1 MIKSCKCLT
10 AYAATP
16 SAALGPRSP
25 LRLAAAFLL
34 LLILAACSRDP
45 KVQAQRYV
53 DNANKFFAKGKFKE
67 ASILYRRALQKDLR
81 FGEAYYRLGLTDLKL
96 GAYGDAAHMLQ
107 RAVDLQPT
115 NADAATKLADL
126 YMLAAAQDAQHS
138 ADYQKEVNELAAHL
152 IDKALDPYDGHRFY
166 GQLALVKK
174 DPAGAVKE
182 FALAERVKPLQSDLA
197 LAYFEALAENN
208 QLADAENLGR
218 KFVDENK
225 SFGPMYDLMYLHFA
239 RANRLADAQEVLQL
253 KSSNNPAVP
262 NYILQL
268 AAHYFI
274 TKQRPEMDALMQR
287 LSDEKQFPS
296 GHLLAGDFYYFRLR
310 EFELARQQYEAGLKA
325 FPKDKATYQKR
336 MVELYANTGRPG
348 DANQL
353 VAAILKDN
361 PKDSDAIAMRAA
373 LMLSTGDR
381 RQISQAAIDLQGL
394 VTKNP
399 ENHLLRFNL
408 ARALIAKGD
417 IEQGRIQLEQA
428 VRLRSDF
435 LVARELLG
443 RVYLMRGD
451 TGKALQES
459 DEIVKLDKNN
469 LQAHLIRS
477 SALLTIHDAGEA
489 RKELEYITRT
499 YPNNSDA
506 RYQVGYLAWQDKD
519 YKRAEQIFGD
529 LHKANPKD
537 FRGLVGIVETLASQG
552 HLPEAVTQMEA
563 AVAAEPARLDLQLAL
578 GNLYVRTERYNDAVK
593 TFQSLLDKEPA
604 SADVMFRL
612 AETERRKGEL
622 NTSIDLFRKCNQA
635 APNNTICALQLGL
648 LLDGVGRR
656 DQAKPVYEQILKVN
670 PDEPVALNNLAF
682 IKAEEGG
689 DLDQALTM
697 AQRARQKVPTSN
709 EIADTLGWIYIK
721 KNLSE
726 DAVRVF
732 SDLVEKS
739 PRDYHFHYHYG
750 MALLQKGDRI
760 SARKE
765 LQMALDNHPS
775 RDDENK
781 IRDLL
786 QKN

>member
-1 MIKSCKCLT
+1 
-10 AYAATP
+10 
-16 SAALGPRSP
+16 
-25 LRLAAAFLL
+25 
-34 LLILAACSRDP
+34 
-45 KVQAQRYV
+45 
-53 DNANKFFAKGKFKE
+53 
-67 ASILYRRALQKDLR
+67 
-81 FGEAYYRLGLTDLKL
+81 
-96 GAYGDAAHMLQ
+96 
-107 RAVDLQPT
+107 
-115 NADAATKLADL
+115 
-126 YMLAAAQDAQHS
+126 
-138 ADYQKEVNELAAHL
+138 
-152 IDKALDPYDGHRFY
+152 
-166 GQLALVKK
+166 
-174 DPAGAVKE
+174 
-182 FALAERVKPLQSDLA
+182 
-197 LAYFEALAENN
+197 
-208 QLADAENLGR
+208 
-218 KFVDENK
+218 
-225 SFGPMYDLMYLHFA
+225 
-239 RANRLADAQEVLQL
+239 
-253 KSSNNPAVP
+253 
-262 NYILQL
+262 
-268 AAHYFI
+268 
-274 TKQRPEMDALMQR
+274 MQR

-612 AETERRKGEL
+612 AETEHRKGEL